1 MVGVYTHES
10 TAPSSLTRPFHD
22 PRPLQVGVYD
32 HEHDEIDRNSDTFLK
47 VYSPSVGDGCYV
59 NPDEDGLSVNPT
71 DSECVDE
78 ETVAWWRMSCG

>member
-1 MVGVYTHES
+1 LVFFSEYLLRPSPGTSPPSPSRPKVGVY
-10 TAPSSLTRPFHD
+10 A
-22 PRPLQVGVYD
+22 

-59 NPDEDGLSVNPT
+59 HPDEDGLSVNPT
-71 DSECVDE
+71 ESDCVDD